1 MANRKAPQAA
11 EAVATKEA
19 TDSDSSAAEA
29 AQENTV
35 QTPQTAE
42 PKQENTA
49 QTPEQATAA
58 PEAPAPAG
66 EEKTSEGQAQTPP
79 ESQEGQSDEGREP
92 TATGDKD
99 AQAEVRQEPPLEDVA
114 VLAIRHRVAA
124 WEQAALMRMM
134 GWADGKMI
142 ADADYRAALAKLHGR
157 RLGGG
162 RMV

>member
-11 EAVATKEA
+11 EA
-19 TDSDSSAAEA
+19 
-29 AQENTV
+29 AQD
-35 QTPQTAE
+35 
-42 PKQENTA
+42 NTA
-49 QTPEQATAA
+49 QTPQTTEQTPAA
-58 PEAPAPAG
+58 PEAPAG
-66 EEKTSEGQAQTPP
+66 EEKTPEGPTQTPP

-142 ADADYRAALAKLHGR
+142 AGADYRAALAKLHGR

>member
-1 MANRKAPQAA
+1 MASK
-11 EAVATKEA
+11 KE
-19 TDSDSSAAEA
+19 
-29 AQENTV
+29 
-35 QTPQTAE
+35 QTTQTAE
-42 PKQENTA
+42 TTLENAA

-66 EEKTSEGQAQTPP
+66 EEKTAEV
-79 ESQEGQSDEGREP
+79 QEGHP
-92 TATGDKD
+92 L
-99 AQAEVRQEPPLEDVA
+99 LEDVA

-124 WEQAALMRMM
+124 FEQAALMRMM

-142 ADADYRAALAKLHGR
+142 ADADYRAALAKLHVR